1 VKILILA
8 ANPVDVVSR
17 LRIDTEVREIGQ
29 KIRFGS
35 LRDQVEVIP
44 ELAVR
49 ADDLPEL
56 LLRHHPDVV
65 HFSGHCSPSG
75 EIILEDKAGN
85 RKVVSKDAFAD
96 LFSILKDNIRVVLLN
111 ACHGSAQARA
121 LAKVIDFAI
130 GMDSAI
136 EDGAAIV
143 FASHFYQTLAFG
155 RTVKESFELAVTQLR
170 VEGFDEANAPE
181 LFVRD
186 GANPLAI
193 VEPTKRVADAVDS
206 ATRVVPR
213 LAAFSSWLFGGVA
226 LSLSSDILR
235 RFLGGE
241 AWVQLAAV
249 IAESF
254 LGALSVLAAIL
265 MTIFLISPANRVVTR
280 AARLGSG
287 DARKSR
293 RAVLLSG
300 AAVVIVLGIWLSLPF
315 SAHYYNERGIRFQY
329 SEQPNL
335 SRALASYQQAV
346 RLKPNYAQ
354 AHYNLAAVQE
364 DLQPERAIEEYLL
377 VIRYDSRIY
386 AAYNNLARLYL
397 LRGRDNDYEN
407 ALSILNQ
414 AVDLSPQDESV
425 RYSLDKNLGWANYAL
440 KHYSLAE
447 MFLRKAI
454 SLRDPQG
461 GAAAHCLL
469 AYVLKEQGKSGVA
482 DECFDCVSLAS
493 GEPDVEAKWVS
504 DAKECLIKGD
514 KR

>member
-8 ANPVDVVSR
+8 ANPVNVVSP
-17 LRIDTEVREIGQ
+17 LRSDTEVRDVGH
-29 KIRFGS
+29 KIRLGS
-35 LRDQVEVIP
+35 LRDQVELVS

-56 LLRHHPDVV
+56 LLRHQPNVV
-65 HFSGHCSPSG
+65 HFSGHCTPSG
-75 EIILEDKAGN
+75 GVILEDKAGN

-96 LFSILKDNIRVVLLN
+96 LFSILKDNIRVVVLN

-121 LAKVIDFAI
+121 LVRVIDFAI

-143 FASHFYQTLAFG
+143 FASHFYQSLAFG

-170 VEGFDEANAPE
+170 VEGFDAANAPE

-186 GANPLAI
+186 GANPSAI
-193 VEPTKRVADAVDS
+193 LEPTTHVADSADS
-206 ATRVVPR
+206 AKSAVPR
-213 LAAFSSWLFGGVA
+213 LSAFSSWLFGGVA

-235 RFLGGE
+235 RFLGGD
-241 AWVQLAAV
+241 AWVQIAAAV
-249 IAESF
+249 AESF

-265 MTIFLISPANRVVTR
+265 ITIFLISPANRVVTR
-280 AARLGSG
+280 AAKLGPV

-293 RAVLLSG
+293 MAVLLSG
-300 AAVVIVLGIWLSLPF
+300 VAIVIAVGVWLSLPLG
-315 SAHYYNERGIRFQY
+315 AHYYNERGIRFQY

-346 RLKPNYAQ
+346 RLRPNYAQ
-354 AHYNLAAVQE
+354 AHYNLAAAQE
-364 DLQPERAIEEYLL
+364 DLQRERAIEEYLL
-377 VIRYDSRIY
+377 AIRYDSRLY
-386 AAYNNLARLYL
+386 PAYNNLARLYL
-397 LRGRDNDYEN
+397 LRGRNNDYEN
-407 ALSILNQ
+407 ALTVLNQ
-414 AVDLSPQDESV
+414 AVDLSPQDENV
-425 RYSLDKNLGWANYAL
+425 QYSLNKNLGWANYAL

-447 MFLRKAI
+447 LFLRKAI

-469 AYVLKEQGKSGVA
+469 AYVLKGQGKSGVL
-482 DECFDCVSLAS
+482 DECFDCVRLEP
-493 GEPDVEAKWVS
+493 GETDVEPAWVS

-514 KR
+514 MR